1 MASISPLKSHIRL
14 GNPSLFFP
22 SSPQLPAPL
31 PCSLPIVSRR
41 AAKVRCEFEA
51 KGNGAFSG
59 DTDPR
64 VIDRQKALEAA
75 MNDINN
81 SFGKGSVTRLGSAG
95 GALVETFPSGCL
107 TLDFALGGGLPK
119 GRIVEIFGPE
129 SSGKTT
135 LALHAIA
142 EVQKLGGNAMLVD
155 AEHAFDPAYS
165 RALGVDIENL
175 IVCQPDNG
183 EMALEIA
190 DRLCRSGAVDLICV
204 DSVSAL
210 TPRAEI
216 EGEIGMQQIG
226 LQARLMSQA
235 LRKMSGNAS
244 KAGCTLIFLNQIR
257 YKIGVFY
264 GNPEVTS
271 GGIALKFFA
280 SLRLEIRPIGK
291 IKSAKGDEDIG
302 IKARVRVQKSKVS
315 RPYKQAEFEI
325 IFGEGVSKLGCVL
338 DCAEMMDV
346 VAKKGSWYSY
356 EDQRLGQGRDKAL
369 QYLRENPLICSE
381 IEKAVRAVMS
391 EGTRHM
397 SLIAFGQSS
406 TAEDEL
412 IYDEK

>member
-1 MASISPLKSHIRL
+1 MDLMFPLKPHCVIL
-14 GNPSLFFP
+14 K
-22 SSPQLPAPL
+22 APL
-31 PCSLPIVSRR
+31 SSSLLFPFPLRFR
-41 AAKVRCEFEA
+41 AVTAFKHANIQCELE
-51 KGNGAFSG
+51 GRPNGALSG
-59 DTDPR
+59 DFDPR
-64 VIDRQKALEAA
+64 FIDRQKALEAA

-81 SFGKGSVTRLGSAG
+81 NFGKGSVTRLGSAG

-107 TLDFALGGGLPK
+107 TLDCALGGGLPK
-119 GRIVEIFGPE
+119 GRIIEIYGPE

-165 RALGVDIENL
+165 KALGVDVENL
-175 IVCQPDNG
+175 IVCQPDHG
-183 EMALEIA
+183 EMALEN
-190 DRLCRSGAVDLICV
+190 RMCRSGAIDLICV

-257 YKIGVFY
+257 YKIGVYY

-280 SLRLEIRPIGK
+280 SLRLEVRPTGK
-291 IKSAKGDEDIG
+291 IKSAKGDEEIG
-302 IKARVRVQKSKVS
+302 LKVRLRVQKSKVS
-315 RPYKQAEFEI
+315 RPYKIAEFEI
-325 IFGEGVSKLGCVL
+325 IFGEGISKLGCIL
-338 DCAEMMDV
+338 DCAEMTDIV
-346 VAKKGSWYSY
+346 SKKGSWYSY
-356 EDQRLGQGRDKAL
+356 GDHRLGQGRDKAI
-369 QYLRENPLICSE
+369 QYLKENTHLLEE
-381 IEKAVRAVMS
+381 IEKVVRS
-391 EGTRHM
+391 
-397 SLIAFGQSS
+397 SLIDGTNQTSPVHMKNSS
-406 TAEDEL
+406 VLHQDDDMFEER
-412 IYDEK
+412 